1 VKETISQA
9 SEGKLPF
16 GSSKRVGI
24 AEGMIDYTH
33 DDPNFLSNVPEEIR
47 SELANWFERL
57 KEKGVPGEN
66 E

>member
-1 VKETISQA
+1 
-9 SEGKLPF
+9 
-16 GSSKRVGI
+16 
-24 AEGMIDYTH
+24 MIDYTH

-57 KEKGVPGEN
+57 KEKGVPAEN